1 MISVDYRFGLLNRFD
16 MLQKSLLWLL
26 PLLLLLSVTHLR
38 IILFPSPGKALSMIE
53 LVTCTFGILRPM
65 LLSTRNQPP
74 LYLLSFLPPFLLALP
89 FRFNKLMPMLLP
101 RMTISTPEALNVCP
115 GFLRYYIWLLLTI
128 FYTLFLCSSVYFFS
142 ICYRVAGVD
151 RLIRTVLL
159 MELGILLMV
168 QHLPEFLF
176 LHQLQQVNY
185 PLRPI
190 PAVMKLLSV

>member
-1 MISVDYRFGLLNRFD
+1 
-16 MLQKSLLWLL
+16 
-26 PLLLLLSVTHLR
+26 
-38 IILFPSPGKALSMIE
+38 
-53 LVTCTFGILRPM
+53 
-65 LLSTRNQPP
+65 
-74 LYLLSFLPPFLLALP
+74 
-89 FRFNKLMPMLLP
+89 MLLP

-115 GFLRYYIWLLLTI
+115 GFL
-128 FYTLFLCSSVYFFS
+128 
-142 ICYRVAGVD
+142 RVAGVD

-190 PAVMKLLSV
+190 PAVMKLLSVGAKYHHL